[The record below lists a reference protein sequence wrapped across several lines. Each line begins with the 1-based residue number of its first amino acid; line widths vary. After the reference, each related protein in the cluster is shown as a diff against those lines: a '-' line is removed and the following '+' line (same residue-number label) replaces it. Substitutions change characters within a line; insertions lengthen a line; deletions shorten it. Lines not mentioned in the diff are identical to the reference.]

1 MAANRGQQFLK
12 PIGNQATDAMYAQC
26 ICMLYM
32 YFLYIRRPSTKMI
45 MMIRNL
51 KDVIVSAYNHHIQK
65 KAKPYDQNYEFYKMY
80 KQILHGRYG

>member
-12 PIGNQATDAMYAQC
+12 PIGNQATDAMYTQC
-26 ICMLYM
+26 ICMLY
-32 YFLYIRRPSTKMI
+32 FFYIRRPNTKVI

-65 KAKPYDQNYEFYKMY
+65 KAKQNYEFYKMH
-80 KQILHGRYG
+80 KQILHDRYGK